1 MSPAIQWWN
10 VYAQRL
16 LVLSGSPKVFLIP
29 LPQALE
35 DVSLKKLVTL
45 LMEHALQI
53 GQAFLTSGPSPFTV
67 VNSRGWTLFCHLKN
81 WEPTARFVQFLL
93 CKD

>member
-16 LVLSGSPKVFLIP
+16 LILSGSPKVSPNPF
-29 LPQALE
+29 PQALE
-35 DVSLKKLVTL
+35 DVLLKKLVTL

-53 GQAFLTSGPSPFTV
+53 GQAFLTSGPSPFSV

-81 WEPTARFVQFLL
+81 WEPTARFV
-93 CKD
+93 